1 MLIEKEK
8 VLVTFPSIL
17 IALIP
22 FFLITGP
29 FLSDLSV
36 VLVSIFFLINIFI
49 KKEFNYFKNKFFF
62 IFLIFF
68 LYIFFNSI
76 FKYFDFNN
84 LRTSISY
91 IRFGLFSLGVFYFL
105 NQKKEILNWLFYV
118 FVFCFVILII
128 DSAIQFIFKENL
140 LKTKVDLSGRISSLF
155 GTEYVMGSYLSRLF
169 PVFLATTFYLF
180 KDKKQFIIFISI
192 LFVLIEILIF
202 LSGERAAFFFNTMAA
217 IFVIIMIRD
226 FKKVRFVSLVAS
238 FFLITLITM
247 IDNSAKKR
255 IWDST
260 IDQIGL
266 NSNKLNIFSEVHES
280 HYKSAYKMFLENKI
294 FGIGIRNF
302 RNFCNENRFN
312 VKNERSCTTHPHNTY
327 VQFLAELGI
336 VGFIFIFGLL
346 FLFVYFSFRHLYGAI
361 FEKKYFFND
370 YEICLMAAILITIW
384 PFVPTGN
391 FFNNWI
397 SIIYYYPVGFLLWSF
412 NKKKH

>member
-1 MLIEKEK
+1 
-8 VLVTFPSIL
+8 
-17 IALIP
+17 
-22 FFLITGP
+22 
-29 FLSDLSV
+29 
-36 VLVSIFFLINIFI
+36 
-49 KKEFNYFKNKFFF
+49 
-62 IFLIFF
+62 
-68 LYIFFNSI
+68 
-76 FKYFDFNN
+76 
-84 LRTSISY
+84 
-91 IRFGLFSLGVFYFL
+91 
-105 NQKKEILNWLFYV
+105 
-118 FVFCFVILII
+118 
-128 DSAIQFIFKENL
+128 
-140 LKTKVDLSGRISSLF
+140 
-155 GTEYVMGSYLSRLF
+155 
-169 PVFLATTFYLF
+169 
-180 KDKKQFIIFISI
+180 
-192 LFVLIEILIF
+192 
-202 LSGERAAFFFNTMAA
+202 MAA

>member
-22 FFLITGP
+22 LFLITGP

-36 VLVSIFFLINIFI
+36 VLVSIFFLINIYI
-49 KKEFNYFKNKFFF
+49 KKEFIYFKNKFFF

-76 FKYFDFNN
+76 IKYFDFNN
-84 LRTSISY
+84 LRTSLSY

-118 FVFCFVILII
+118 FVFCFVILIV
-128 DSAIQFIFKENL
+128 DSSIQFIFKENL

-226 FKKVRFVSLVAS
+226 FKKVRFVSLAAS
-238 FFLITLITM
+238 FLLITLITM

-312 VKNERSCTTHPHNTY
+312 VKHERSCTTHPHNTY